1 MATMNDCKQIQPL
14 LAEYVDGELAEDSTW
29 QVKMHVQS
37 CAVCQSI
44 ADDFASTARLV
55 SSLPVPSGPSASFEA
70 MLARRIA
77 DECLAPKPLSTLGKL
92 RLWWDEKITPSAG
105 ATGHRLNP
113 ALAGA
118 FAVLIALLPAGY
130 LLTRPDSPTKPPEFA
145 ATPDAA
151 ANLVASDPTLTE
163 LWDEHTAF
171 SSAQPL
177 GDPAT
182 ALTGITEN

>member
-1 MATMNDCKQIQPL
+1 MNDCKQIQPL
-14 LAEYVDGELAEDSTW
+14 LAEYVDGELAGEATRR
-29 QVKMHVQS
+29 VKTHVQS

-55 SSLPVPSGPSASFEA
+55 SSLPVPKGPSVNFEA

-77 DECLAPKPLSTLGKL
+77 DQCLAPKPLSPLDKL
-92 RLWWDEKITPSAG
+92 RLWWDESTAPSA
-105 ATGHRLNP
+105 TGYRLNP

-118 FAVLIALLPAGY
+118 FALLVVLFPTGYFMTHNQVDTKLPVAQASA
-130 LLTRPDSPTKPPEFA
+130 SPN
-145 ATPDAA
+145 AA

-171 SSAQPL
+171 SSAQTL

-182 ALTGITEN
+182 ALTGLVEN

>member
-1 MATMNDCKQIQPL
+1 MKDCKQIQPL
-14 LAEYVDGELAEDSTW
+14 LAEYIDGELTEDSAW

-44 ADDFASTARLV
+44 ADDFAATARLV
-55 SSLPVPSGPSASFEA
+55 SSLPVPKGPSASFEA

-77 DECLAPKPLSTLGKL
+77 DGCLAPKPLSPFDKL
-92 RLWWDEKITPSAG
+92 RLWWDEKTAPSA
-105 ATGHRLNP
+105 TGYRLNP

-118 FAVLIALLPAGY
+118 FALLIALFPAGY
-130 LLTRPDSPTKPPEFA
+130 LLTHPDNRAVESGKEYVHASPS
-145 ATPDAA
+145 PDTA
-151 ANLVASDPTLTE
+151 ANLVANDPALTE

-182 ALTGITEN
+182 ALTGIAEN

>member
-14 LAEYVDGELAEDSTW
+14 LAEYADGELIGETTR
-29 QVKMHVQS
+29 QVETHVQS

-44 ADDFASTARLV
+44 ADDFAATARLV
-55 SSLPVPSGPSASFEA
+55 SSLPTPKGPSANFEA

-77 DECLAPKPLSTLGKL
+77 DECLAPKPLSPLDKL
-92 RLWWDEKITPSAG
+92 RVWWDEKTAPSAAG
-105 ATGHRLNP
+105 YRFAP

-118 FAVLIALLPAGY
+118 FVVLVALFPAGY
-130 LLTRPDSPTKPPEFA
+130 LLTRSDNVTVTRVLPLSSPDT
-145 ATPDAA
+145 A

-163 LWDEHTAF
+163 LWDEHTSF
-171 SSAQPL
+171 SSAQLL

-182 ALTGITEN
+182 ALTGIAEN